1 MRPAAIK
8 SACTVPGTEAGNHSL
23 LPASENSHPWDIT
36 ISEGPSCELVQADQ
50 PNAVTRAPKT
60 KPIPLINASL
70 AIQTSQ
76 NISLNP
82 FSRQSIQQPPANAT
96 KTERR
101 HTTPGDVPR
110 QSERLSQPQVSG
122 TIPKD
127 GRPSFAPPPQTID
140 CRPPRRT
147 LHLLLLKPLHPG
159 GDFDQ
164 SCTTHPRETKPN
176 LVKKTS
182 QDAIDFRPPNAPA
195 EPADDL

>member
-82 FSRQSIQQPPANAT
+82 LDRKST
-96 KTERR
+96 
-101 HTTPGDVPR
+101 
-110 QSERLSQPQVSG
+110 RLNSSHVRISYAV
-122 TIPKD
+122 
-127 GRPSFAPPPQTID
+127 F
-140 CRPPRRT
+140 C
-147 LHLLLLKPLHPG
+147 LK
-159 GDFDQ
+159 
-164 SCTTHPRETKPN
+164 
-176 LVKKTS
+176 KKK
-182 QDAIDFRPPNAPA
+182 IK
-195 EPADDL
+195 

>member
-82 FSRQSIQQPPANAT
+82 FSRQSIQQPPANASKT
-96 KTERR
+96 KVL
-101 HTTPGDVPR
+101 HTIRDDAPG
-110 QSERLSQPQVSG
+110 QSEKHAHDPPPG

-127 GRPSFAPPPQTID
+127 GRPSFAPPPQTNG
-140 CRPPRRT
+140 CRPPHRKP
-147 LHLLLLKPLHPG
+147 HLSKSRLPHWN
-159 GDFDQ
+159 GDCDRN
-164 SCTTHPRETKPN
+164 CTIRPRATKPN
-176 LVKKTS
+176 RARRKS
-182 QDAIDFRPPNAPA
+182 PDANGPLSPVAPPASADAP
-195 EPADDL
+195 